1 MRVSHAR
8 GPGKPRRAVQHRLE
22 DPAPH
27 PPCLLRRSSG
37 PFTEVFNLPF
47 GSGICSRFAS
57 KAHLPASAPLR
68 ARAPGSLSGQ
78 LCEHLPGGDPALRRS
93 LFLLPFS
100 RRHPLPGHPVP
111 PGASAPLT
119 IGLPPRLRIPVPA
132 RRTLA
137 RFTRS
142 ARMRPRPAG
151 LSFTPGTAV
160 FTGRRGIRGRRL
172 PPRSGGPC
180 HPGGNNPAR
189 DVIMRRHQQEFPG
202 SGPTGPSPHLW
213 PPWLGRRPLGFS
225 VSFAPSRSG
234 TGHARHGGDR
244 PSTTC
249 SYVPGISQT
258 SSTSS
263 LTTCDLVSQCR
274 FIPALSPIRLTG
286 RSGASGVC
294 QQLPFAGS
302 RFPQPTVG
310 SCSPS
315 ARHRPRG
322 QPRREGD
329 NKVVNDDLPQ
339 ARSRISRR
347 TGHLVT
353 ESGAVALI
361 GHSGQVPF
369 ASLAV

>member
-1 MRVSHAR
+1 MPPSEVLRSVHRGVQLALRFRHLLPLRFKGSPAHVSALAGTSTRLVIRPVMRA
-8 GPGKPRRAVQHRLE
+8 
-22 DPAPH
+22 
-27 PPCLLRRSSG
+27 SSG
-37 PFTEVFNLPF
+37 RRP
-47 GSGICSRFAS
+47 G
-57 KAHLPASAPLR
+57 PA
-68 ARAPGSLSGQ
+68 
-78 LCEHLPGGDPALRRS
+78 ALA
-93 LFLLPFS
+93 FLLPFS
-100 RRHPLPGHPVP
+100 RRHSLPGHPVP

-151 LSFTPGTAV
+151 LSLYPGDSGAHRPSRHPRPSPAASQ
-160 FTGRRGIRGRRL
+160 RRSL
-172 PPRSGGPC
+172 PPRR
-180 HPGGNNPAR
+180 HNPAR
-189 DVIMRRHQQEFPG
+189 DVIMTRHQQEFPG

-274 FIPALSPIRLTG
+274 FIPAHLRDCPTSRVRSSQAYRLS
-286 RSGASGVC
+286 
-294 QQLPFAGS
+294 
-302 RFPQPTVG
+302 
-310 SCSPS
+310 
-315 ARHRPRG
+315 
-322 QPRREGD
+322 
-329 NKVVNDDLPQ
+329 
-339 ARSRISRR
+339 
-347 TGHLVT
+347 
-353 ESGAVALI
+353 
-361 GHSGQVPF
+361 VP
-369 ASLAV
+369 

>member
-8 GPGKPRRAVQHRLE
+8 GPSKPQRAVQHRLE

-47 GSGICSRFAS
+47 GSGICFRFAS
-57 KAHLPASAPLR
+57 KAHLPTSAPLR

-100 RRHPLPGHPVP
+100 RRHSLPGHPVP

-151 LSFTPGTAV
+151 LSLYPGDSGAHRPSRHPRPSPAASQ
-160 FTGRRGIRGRRL
+160 RRSL
-172 PPRSGGPC
+172 PPRR
-180 HPGGNNPAR
+180 HNPAR
-189 DVIMRRHQQEFPG
+189 DVIMTRHQQEFPG

-213 PPWLGRRPLGFS
+213 PP
-225 VSFAPSRSG
+225 
-234 TGHARHGGDR
+234 
-244 PSTTC
+244 
-249 SYVPGISQT
+249 
-258 SSTSS
+258 
-263 LTTCDLVSQCR
+263 
-274 FIPALSPIRLTG
+274 
-286 RSGASGVC
+286 
-294 QQLPFAGS
+294 
-302 RFPQPTVG
+302 
-310 SCSPS
+310 
-315 ARHRPRG
+315 
-322 QPRREGD
+322 
-329 NKVVNDDLPQ
+329 
-339 ARSRISRR
+339 
-347 TGHLVT
+347 
-353 ESGAVALI
+353 
-361 GHSGQVPF
+361 
-369 ASLAV
+369 

>member
-8 GPGKPRRAVQHRLE
+8 GPSKPQRAVQHRLE
-22 DPAPH
+22 NPAPH
-27 PPCLLRRSSG
+27 PPCLHRRSSG

-57 KAHLPASAPLR
+57 EAHLPTSAPLR

-78 LCEHLPGGDPALRRS
+78 LYEHLPGGDPALRRS
-93 LFLLPFS
+93 LSCCLS
-100 RRHPLPGHPVP
+100 AAGISLPGHPVP

-142 ARMRPRPAG
+142 ARMSPRPAG
-151 LSFTPGTAV
+151 LSLYPGDSGAHRPSRHPRPSPAASQ
-160 FTGRRGIRGRRL
+160 RRSL
-172 PPRSGGPC
+172 PPRR
-180 HPGGNNPAR
+180 HNPAR
-189 DVIMRRHQQEFPG
+189 DVIMTRHQQEFPG

-274 FIPALSPIRLTG
+274 FIPAHHD
-286 RSGASGVC
+286 SGPPRVA
-294 QQLPFAGS
+294 
-302 RFPQPTVG
+302 
-310 SCSPS
+310 SPS
-315 ARHRPRG
+315 
-322 QPRREGD
+322 
-329 NKVVNDDLPQ
+329 
-339 ARSRISRR
+339 
-347 TGHLVT
+347 T
-353 ESGAVALI
+353 
-361 GHSGQVPF
+361 
-369 ASLAV
+369 